1 VNGFHGRV
9 GGRLVVRPRLAVK
22 IVTVGLLAALGLAIP
37 SPAAAQI
44 YSWRDANGNLVL
56 SNRKPARPTELKS
69 YAVPQTGTV
78 RTTRDAATTRSR
90 IYDDLILEHA
100 RLNGVR
106 SDLVRAVVQ
115 VESGFNPGA
124 RSPKGAM
131 GLMQLMPATAREY
144 GVTNP
149 FDPTQNLRAGVAYL
163 RQLLDRYQNNETLAL
178 AAYNAGPGAVDKH
191 GESVPPYR
199 ETRDYV
205 ARINQM
211 AGARPIELRSN
222 QIYKVVEIVDGREVV
237 RYTDRKPPTGTY
249 AVAGER

>member
-1 VNGFHGRV
+1 MTRFA
-9 GGRLVVRPRLAVK
+9 RLFGVMAARPRLAARIAAV
-22 IVTVGLLAALGLAIP
+22 ILLAALALAVP

-56 SNRKPARPTELKS
+56 SNRKPAGPAELKS
-69 YAVPQTGTV
+69 YAVPQTATV
-78 RTTRDAATTRSR
+78 RATRAAPTTRRR
-90 IYDDLILEHA
+90 MYDDLIVEHA

-106 SDLVRAVVQ
+106 TDLVRAVVQ
-115 VESGFNPGA
+115 VESGFNAAA

-131 GLMQLMPATAREY
+131 GLMQLMPATAREH
-144 GVTNP
+144 GVTHP
-149 FDPTQNLRAGVAYL
+149 FDPAENIRAGVAYL
-163 RQLLDRYQNNETLAL
+163 RLLLDRYQNNETLAL

-211 AGARPIELRSN
+211 AGSRPIEMRSN
-222 QIYKVVEIVDGREVV
+222 QIYKVVELVDGREVV
-237 RYTDRKPPTGTY
+237 RYTDRKPPTGAY